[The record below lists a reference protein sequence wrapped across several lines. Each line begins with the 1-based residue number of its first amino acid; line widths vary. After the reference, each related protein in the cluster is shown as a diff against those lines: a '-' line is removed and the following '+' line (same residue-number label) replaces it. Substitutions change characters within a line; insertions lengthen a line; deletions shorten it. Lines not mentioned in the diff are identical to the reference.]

1 MATRKLTPGQALA
14 AALRRYFSVGPR
26 TRRYRTRDG
35 YRRDLHREMVEA
47 LMYAAQ
53 YPGYYSE
60 ATQTAL
66 RPGFGAALSY
76 DKHVNGYRI
85 DGTVRQRISDMT
97 PWHFAALLGEMVDAG
112 VTCTGDGER
121 FFAQM
126 RSAS

>member
-1 MATRKLTPGQALA
+1 MTTTQTEGQALA
-14 AALRRYFSVGPR
+14 SALRRYFSVGPR

-35 YRRDLHREMVEA
+35 YRQDLHREMVEA

-60 ATQTAL
+60 ATQAAL

-85 DGTVRQRISDMT
+85 DGTVRQRITTCPRGTSPGCSARWST
-97 PWHFAALLGEMVDAG
+97 RASAAPE
-112 VTCTGDGER
+112 T
-121 FFAQM
+121 
-126 RSAS
+126 ASGSLHR